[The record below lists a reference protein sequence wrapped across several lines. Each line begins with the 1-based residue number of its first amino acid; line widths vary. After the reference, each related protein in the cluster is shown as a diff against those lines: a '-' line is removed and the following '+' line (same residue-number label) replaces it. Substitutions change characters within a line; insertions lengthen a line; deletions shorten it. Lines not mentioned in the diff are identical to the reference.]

1 MIPLYLVVSFFVSST
16 QAQDSNLDSLI
27 NQNEIGIIEQS
38 SFRLIKSWQ
47 SISYKN
53 KKLNCQFYPSCSS
66 YCALAIA
73 QYGILSGSIRGVD
86 RFVRCN
92 PAAVGYHLRNPNSE
106 FHIDGRLVDRLK
118 LRKTIL
124 SKKTPRSSILLSAIP
139 GLGRAYYDH
148 KFDGFVS
155 FTYVSGFSYLS
166 YNAFKKKNEVMG
178 IFSGVVAL
186 LFWSADI
193 FATNQ
198 LSLD

>member
-1 MIPLYLVVSFFVSST
+1 MSLLYIFLLVANIKSEDV
-16 QAQDSNLDSLI
+16 NIDSLI

-47 SISYKN
+47 SISYKSS
-53 KKLNCQFYPSCSS
+53 KLNCQFYPSCSN
-66 YCALAIA
+66 YYALATNNFGVLGG
-73 QYGILSGSIRGVD
+73 GIRAAD
-86 RFVRCN
+86 RFIRCN
-92 PAAVGYHLRNPNSE
+92 PAAVGYHLQNPNSE
-106 FHIDGRLVDRLK
+106 FHTDGRLVDRLK
-118 LRKTIL
+118 LKKAIPSEKTTRLPIL
-124 SKKTPRSSILLSAIP
+124 FSAIP
-139 GLGRAYYDH
+139 GFGRAYYDH

-166 YNAFKKKNEVMG
+166 YNSFKKENEVVG
-178 IFSGVVAL
+178 IFSGIVAL

>member
-1 MIPLYLVVSFFVSST
+1 MIPLYLVVSLFVSSI
-16 QAQDSNLDSLI
+16 QAQELKLDSLI
-27 NQNEIGIIEQS
+27 NQNEIGIVEQT

-73 QYGILSGSIRGVD
+73 QYGILGGSIRGLD

-106 FHIDGRLVDRLK
+106 FHSDGRLVDRLE
-118 LRKTIL
+118 LRKTIP
-124 SKKTPRSSILLSAIP
+124 SKKTTQLPILFSAIP
-139 GLGRAYYDH
+139 GFGRAYYDH

>member
-1 MIPLYLVVSFFVSST
+1 MTPLYLVVFLFVSSI

-27 NQNEIGIIEQS
+27 NQNKIGIIEQA

-73 QYGILSGSIRGVD
+73 QYGIWSGSIRGLD

-106 FHIDGRLVDRLK
+106 FHTDGRLVDRLK
-118 LRKTIL
+118 LRKTIS
-124 SKKTPRSSILLSAIP
+124 SKRTTQLPILFSAIP
-139 GLGRAYYDH
+139 GLGRAYHNH

-166 YNAFKKKNEVMG
+166 YNSFKRKNEVMG

-198 LSLD
+198 LTLD